1 MKKTFKKY
9 IPIIFGLALLVGLA
23 TAAFPDD
30 KPAAAPAMGGS
41 TTAAPAPA
49 AATAPAAA
57 PAASEPQGDPSG
69 VNTGVAADAVGEAP
83 NSPTADDL
91 TKLGKTEP
99 LALKLADS
107 VGHNRIAINIVWTWS
122 PASWSCSCRPGSPW
136 WRPAS
141 PGPRTPPTPWR

>member
-69 VNTGVAADAVGEAP
+69 VRYRRRGGCGRCDG
-83 NSPTADDL
+83 
-91 TKLGKTEP
+91 
-99 LALKLADS
+99 
-107 VGHNRIAINIVWTWS
+107 
-122 PASWSCSCRPGSPW
+122 CR
-136 WRPAS
+136 RL
-141 PGPRTPPTPWR
+141 PPMR